1 MTAPAAA
8 AVDEA
13 AAIDEVDALA
23 AAAELELDVLPH
35 PATITA
41 AVVSAAIPATRNLPV
56 LRPAI
61 IRSQLVVYLDPVKL
75 TVSFE
80 DPGDEPNLPCVSLR

>member
-13 AAIDEVDALA
+13 AAFDEADPPA
-23 AAAELELDVLPH
+23 AEAELELDVLPH

-41 AVVSAAIPATRNLPV
+41 AVISAATPATRNLPV

-61 IRSQLVVYLDPVKL
+61 IRSQLVV
-75 TVSFE
+75 
-80 DPGDEPNLPCVSLR
+80 